1 MVHSR
6 MSEADRAAPIDYP
19 LATNQ
24 PKPLK
29 AKTPSN
35 NDNVS
40 LKKHRMVGWYDPP
53 QLLRTA
59 GEVVTSTI
67 FGRHADYRL
76 IEALYDDPEDLPDDD
91 PTHFIIDY
99 SEHKELWL
107 DYVADLGEGW
117 NPTYAVAYHSSRPKL
132 DLTWEKDLYVTVR
145 GHVIVFGGD
154 EVYPTASRSAYKERT
169 FHPYES
175 AYNGEKARPDMF
187 ALPGNHD
194 WYDSLVA
201 FTRYFIDKDEIA
213 GFPTPQLRSYFAM
226 KLPQGWWLL
235 ALDTQL
241 TSYIDGPQVKYF
253 QLVAKQISD
262 GDSIILCNAEP
273 TWFYEAQYQRYDP
286 NVNDRNLDFVEKEIL
301 KGKSVHVFIAGD
313 LHHYRRHEAND
324 GTQKI
329 IAGGGGAFLHP
340 THGWKVN
347 DLIETLPPTQA
358 ATARTFHHKAS
369 WPSASVSRQLSL
381 RNGLFPFVN
390 WKFGIVPASLYLLT
404 SWSVMANI
412 GEISHLSE
420 AASVVLAQSLLTPF
434 PIFWT
439 TVLFL
444 GFFLFT
450 DTYAKWYRWIAGTM
464 HAILHI
470 AATFFIGW
478 GASYLAI
485 TIVGLRFQA
494 PEQLLLTGS
503 LIFLGGWIVGSL
515 LLGIYLLISLNVFGR
530 HMNEAFS
537 SLRIEDWKHFL
548 RLHID
553 EGGRL
558 TIFPIGIRR
567 VPRVWKE
574 NAQDTG
580 PRFESDD
587 PRATRPELIE
597 APIILKHR
605 NNSACRIQN

>member
-6 MSEADRAAPIDYP
+6 MPEADRSAPINHP
-19 LATNQ
+19 LATTQ
-24 PKPLK
+24 PKSPK
-29 AKTPSN
+29 ARTPSN
-35 NDNVS
+35 NDSVS

-59 GEVVTSTI
+59 GQVVTSTI

-76 IEALYDDPEDLPDDD
+76 IEALYDDPDDLPDDD

-99 SEHKELWL
+99 SQHKDFWL

-117 NPTYAVAYHSSRPKL
+117 NSTYAVAYHSSRPKL
-132 DLTWEKDLYVTVR
+132 DLNWEKHLYVTVR
-145 GHVIVFGGD
+145 GHVILFGGD

-169 FHPYES
+169 FHPYEC
-175 AYNGEKARPDMF
+175 AYNGDNARPDMF
-187 ALPGNHD
+187 AIPGNHD

-226 KLPQGWWLL
+226 KLPHGWWLL

-253 QLVAKQISD
+253 QLVAKQIPD
-262 GDSIILCNAEP
+262 GDSIILCNSEP
-273 TWFYEAQYQRYDP
+273 TWFYEAEYQRYDL

-301 KGKSVHVFIAGD
+301 KGKSVQVFLAGD
-313 LHHYRRHEAND
+313 LHHYRRHEAQD

-347 DLIETLPPTQA
+347 DLVETLPPTQA
-358 ATARTFHHKAS
+358 DAARTFHHKAS
-369 WPSASVSRQLSL
+369 WPSPSVSRLLSF
-381 RNGLFPFVN
+381 RNGLFPLVN
-390 WKFGIVPASLYLLT
+390 WKFGLVPASLYLLT
-404 SWSVMANI
+404 AWSVMAKV
-412 GEISHLSE
+412 GDTSDVTE
-420 AASVVLAQSLLTPF
+420 AASRVLEKLLLTPF
-434 PIFWT
+434 PIFWAA
-439 TVLFL
+439 VLFL

-450 DTYAKWYRWIAGTM
+450 DTYVKWYRWTAGTL
-464 HAILHI
+464 HAVSHI

-478 GASYLAI
+478 GASYFAMTTL
-485 TIVGLRFQA
+485 GLQYQT
-494 PEQLLLTGS
+494 PKQLLLTGS
-503 LIFLGGWIVGSL
+503 LIVLGGWIVGSL

-548 RLHID
+548 RLHVD

-558 TIFPIGIRR
+558 TIFPIGIQR
-567 VPRVWKE
+567 VPRRWKE
-574 NAQDTG
+574 STKDIG

-587 PRATRPELIE
+587 PRATQPELIE
-597 APIILKHR
+597 APIILTHR
-605 NNSACRIQN
+605 NKEC